1 MKKTLPDSC
10 TLPGIAF
17 SRESS
22 FPILSNP
29 QFTPNKFRFRSQRA
43 AGDVLYWF
51 QNFRL

>member
-1 MKKTLPDSC
+1 MKKTMPDSC

-17 SRESS
+17 FTGEVS
-22 FPILSNP
+22 PILSNP
-29 QFTPNKFRFRSQRA
+29 PNCKTKFRFRSQRA